1 MEHGLQGAQASV
13 AVVHGLSSG
22 PRALER
28 RLNSC
33 GGLASQSGGF
43 SYCRAPALAQTGS
56 VVEVLG
62 LCLFAWAFFSYSE
75 QGLLFVG
82 VHGLLTAAAS
92 PVAACEIWSMDS
104 VIVVQKLS
112 RSEAH
117 EILPDQESNL
127 CPCTGRMI
135 LKHWTIREVPVLHF
149 IRHCIPSTYL

>member
-1 MEHGLQGAQASV
+1 MAVLGLCC
-13 AVVHGLSSG
+13 GLRVFS
-22 PRALER
+22 
-28 RLNSC
+28 SC
-33 GGLASQSGGF
+33 GKRGLLFIGVRGLLIGF

-127 CPCTGRMI
+127 CPCTGRTI